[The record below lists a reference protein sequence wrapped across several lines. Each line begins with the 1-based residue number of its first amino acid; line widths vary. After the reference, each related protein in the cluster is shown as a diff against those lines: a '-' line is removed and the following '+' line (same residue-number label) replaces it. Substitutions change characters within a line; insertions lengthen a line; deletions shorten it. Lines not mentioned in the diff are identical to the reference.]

1 MCLHAIQYP
10 IFVFQAI
17 KSLPTGCKI
26 SITILLLP
34 QLYWFYLMSVG
45 AVKVFLG
52 KTSDKAAE
60 NEKIIK
66 GEKELHIPELSAG
79 DADKRS

>member
-1 MCLHAIQYP
+1 
-10 IFVFQAI
+10 
-17 KSLPTGCKI
+17 
-26 SITILLLP
+26 
-34 QLYWFYLMSVG
+34 MSVG

-52 KTSDKAAE
+52 KTSDKAVE

-79 DADKRS
+79 DADKRSWCKRRRYRKT